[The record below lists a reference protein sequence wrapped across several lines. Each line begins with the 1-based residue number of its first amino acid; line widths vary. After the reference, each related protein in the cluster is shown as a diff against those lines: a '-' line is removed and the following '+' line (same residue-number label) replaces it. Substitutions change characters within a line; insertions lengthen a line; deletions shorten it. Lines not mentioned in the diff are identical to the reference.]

1 MRLAVRQYERL
12 VGWLES
18 TADRG
23 VVFQYD
29 AEYLRDPGARGLS
42 QSLPLREPSFPQAQ
56 TLPFF
61 AGLLPDGDLRRRI
74 ADWLH
79 VSDTSTLRLLDALGG
94 ECAGT
99 VSLQRMDD
107 DGTTTAGLIGP
118 GYEELETHTLEAMI
132 RDAERLPL
140 LAPRG
145 GARLSLAGA
154 QEKIPLLRRE
164 GRWFRPLGGAPSSHI
179 LKPASLIFPEIVANE
194 FACMRLAGALG
205 LPVAPA
211 EMTMIGRPVLIVE
224 RYDRDR
230 GPDGSITRIHQEDF
244 CQALGILPDRKYQ
257 SDGGPG
263 FSDVARLI
271 RRACTK
277 PLADLV
283 CLIDI
288 ALFNLLAGNCD
299 AHGKN
304 FSLLYSGKEIRL
316 APFYDLV
323 STMIWP
329 ELEPKL
335 SMRFGRESRI
345 EKVRS
350 ADLDAFAADIGVKP
364 GIVRERADALIGI
377 ASSEW
382 DGIRILPELKGNE
395 DVVDRIREGWES
407 RGRAISVRG

>member
-23 VVFQYD
+23 ILFHYD
-29 AEYLRDPGARGLS
+29 AAYLRNPGARVLS
-42 QSLPLREPSFPQAQ
+42 QSLPLQEHSFPQAQ
-56 TLPFF
+56 ALPFF
-61 AGLLPDGDLRRRI
+61 AGLLPDGDLRRRV

-79 VSDTSTLRLLDALGG
+79 ISESSTLRLLDALGG

-99 VSLQRMDD
+99 VSLQRMEDE
-107 DGTTTAGLIGP
+107 GTTGDGLVGP
-118 GYEELETHTLEAMI
+118 GYEELESGTLEAMI

-154 QEKIPLLRRE
+154 QEKIPLLRR
-164 GRWFRPLGGAPSSHI
+164 GGCWFRPLGGAVSSHI
-179 LKPASLIFPEIVANE
+179 LKPASPLFPDIVANE

-205 LPVAPA
+205 LPVPPV
-211 EMTMIGRPVLIVE
+211 EMEMIGRPVLIVE
-224 RYDRDR
+224 RYDRTR
-230 GPDGSITRIHQEDF
+230 GPDGSIIRIHQEDF

-263 FSDVARLI
+263 FEDIARLI
-271 RRACTK
+271 RRVCTT
-277 PLADLV
+277 PLADLEL
-283 CLIDI
+283 LIDI
-288 ALFNLLAGNCD
+288 AVFNLLAGNCD

-304 FSLLYSGKEIRL
+304 FSLLYREGKTDL

-323 STMIWP
+323 STMLWP
-329 ELEPKL
+329 GLETEL
-335 SMRFGRESRI
+335 SMRFGREFRI
-345 EKVRS
+345 EKLGS

-364 GIVRERADALIGI
+364 LLVRERTDALIKS

-382 DGIRILPELKGNE
+382 DAVMALPELEGSKELVG
-395 DVVDRIREGWES
+395 RIREGWES
-407 RGRAISVRG
+407 RGRMLSARS